1 MKNFLL
7 IAMMAS
13 VVGGCAGTDV
23 ARGYLDHTAA
33 MTEEQKTARLLP
45 YSGATQVQVTEVPF
59 ETMVTMVNR
68 GYFLLGEAVYDN
80 RGQLTRQRLAADAAE
95 VGADVVVYCDY
106 AAGRPFWKGTLG
118 NGGPTFQGFA
128 SGEASLP
135 PAGGSLTA
143 GSEGTL
149 APQYYALFWRKA
161 NG

>member
-1 MKNFLL
+1 MKNAFLIL
-7 IAMMAS
+7 M
-13 VVGGCAGTDV
+13 VTTLLGGCASTDV
-23 ARGYLDHTAA
+23 VRGYLDHTAA
-33 MTEEQKTARLLP
+33 MTEEQKAARLLP
-45 YSGATQVQVTEVPF
+45 YSGATEVQVTEVPF

-106 AAGRPFWKGTLG
+106 GAGRPFRQGTVG
-118 NGGPTFQGFA
+118 KGGPTFQGFA

-135 PAGGSLTA
+135 PTAGSLTG
-143 GSEGTL
+143 GSDSRL
-149 APQYYALFWRKA
+149 APQYYALFWRKT